1 MVVACKS
8 LLFWPKKSIRHIYI
22 RSLLGPMIPL
32 NSFINYSSQLVF
44 VQDKWILLHS
54 MSYWLLVHVQG
65 IPLELFFYLVDLANW
80 TNRIHHNFFICF
92 KTYTSIMYVFK
103 KKTCTCSDILM
114 FINRKK
120 FCLVIWVI
128 YTHNRLG
135 TVAGVCLLNTRQGFF
150 HSNAL
155 YICIWYST

>member
-22 RSLLGPMIPL
+22 RSLLGQMIPL

-103 KKTCTCSDILM
+103 KTMYNDILM
-114 FINRKK
+114 FIRKK
-120 FCLVIWVI
+120 FCVAIWVI
-128 YTHNRLG
+128 PIMGWAPLPGY
-135 TVAGVCLLNTRQGFF
+135 V
-150 HSNAL
+150 
-155 YICIWYST
+155 Y

>member
-1 MVVACKS
+1 MPWKTTQFYLHNVIDTTKKWMQKW
-8 LLFWPKKSIRHIYI
+8 LLHVNHCFSDQRNQYGVYIYSIIT
-22 RSLLGPMIPL
+22 GPMIPL

-103 KKTCTCSDILM
+103 KK
-114 FINRKK
+114 KH
-120 FCLVIWVI
+120 V
-128 YTHNRLG
+128 
-135 TVAGVCLLNTRQGFF
+135 Q
-150 HSNAL
+150 
-155 YICIWYST
+155 WYFNVH

>member
-8 LLFWPKKSIRHIYI
+8 LLFWPKKSIWHIYI

-80 TNRIHHNFFICF
+80 TNRIYHNFFICF
-92 KTYTSIMYVFK
+92 KTYTSIMNVFK
-103 KKTCTCSDILM
+103 TKKNMYSDILM
-114 FINRKK
+114 FIRKN
-120 FCLVIWVI
+120 FCVAIWVI
-128 YTHNRLG
+128 PIMGWAPLPGY
-135 TVAGVCLLNTRQGFF
+135 V
-150 HSNAL
+150 
-155 YICIWYST
+155 Y

>member
-22 RSLLGPMIPL
+22 RSLLGLMIPL

-65 IPLELFFYLVDLANW
+65 IPLELFFYLVDHANW

-92 KTYTSIMYVFK
+92 KTYDTSIMYVFK
-103 KKTCTCSDILM
+103 KKNMYNDILM
-114 FINRKK
+114 FIRKK
-120 FCLVIWVI
+120 FCLAIWFIPIMGWAPLPGYV
-128 YTHNRLG
+128 Y
-135 TVAGVCLLNTRQGFF
+135 
-150 HSNAL
+150 
-155 YICIWYST
+155 